1 MLKIGVFGAGH
12 LGKIHIKCIQLAN
25 KHFQLIGFF
34 DPDERTR
41 TLVAEQLNIKAYP
54 SAESLLEEIEV
65 ADIVSPTPTHFEL
78 AQKALLKGV
87 KVFVEKPI
95 THTLEEAEILVSLS
109 EKLDIPIQV
118 GHVERFNPALLAVG
132 NTPLKPLFI
141 EAHRLAVFNPRG
153 TDVSVVLDLMI
164 HDLDIILSLIPE
176 EIAEIHA
183 NGVAVVSNTPDIA
196 NARIT
201 FSNGSIVNLTAS
213 RISMKQMRKMR
224 LFQKDAYI
232 GLDFLDKTAQVIRLQ
247 DGAHLSEE
255 ELKEEM
261 LLETLQGKKIIK
273 IEEPPIPENNAIQ
286 MELESFAE
294 SILAGKPPKVSVRD
308 GYKAL
313 QLAYLIIDK
322 INRQAVF

>member
-12 LGKIHIKCIQLAN
+12 LGKIHIKCIQLA
-25 KHFQLIGFF
+25 KEHFQFIGFF
-34 DPDERTR
+34 DPDEGIRIQ
-41 TLVAEQLNIKAYP
+41 VAEQLNVKAYD
-54 SAESLLEEIEV
+54 SAALLMKDIEV

-78 AQKALLKGV
+78 AQMALLNGV

-109 EKLDIPIQV
+109 EKLNIPIQV

-132 NTPLKPLFI
+132 HTPLKPLFI
-141 EAHRLAVFNPRG
+141 EGHRLAVFNPRG

-164 HDLDIILSLIPE
+164 HDLDIILSLIQE

-183 NGVAVVSNTPDIA
+183 NGVALVSNTPDIA

-201 FSNGSIVNLTAS
+201 FSNGSIANLTAS
-213 RISMKQMRKMR
+213 RISLKQMRKMR

-247 DGAHLSEE
+247 DGENRTEE

-261 LLETLQGKKIIK
+261 ILETLQGKKIIK

-294 SILAGKPPKVSVRD
+294 SILSRKPPKVSVKD

-313 QLAYLIIDK
+313 RLAYLIIDK
-322 INRQAVF
+322 INSQADF